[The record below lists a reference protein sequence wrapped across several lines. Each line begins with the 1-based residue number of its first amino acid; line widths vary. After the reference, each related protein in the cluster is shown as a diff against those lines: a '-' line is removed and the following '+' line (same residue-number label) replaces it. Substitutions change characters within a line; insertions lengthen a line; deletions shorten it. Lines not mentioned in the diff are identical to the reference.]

1 MNDPTAHCDEL
12 IQTTA
17 DALDSST
24 VSLMLLAV
32 QTKHLELSVQRAVQK
47 SLEVLAVVRDI
58 EIWLADI
65 LSTSYLGTGRSS
77 ET

>member
-47 SLEVLAVVRDI
+47 SLEVLAVVRI
-58 EIWLADI
+58 VGIWLAVI
-65 LSTSYLGTGRSS
+65 LSTSHVGPGRSS